1 MNKDRV
7 VQLIIKVRCSK
18 ILSNFFNVFCIK
30 KGKTAV
36 SLVRDRYLSLIRSEY
51 FEQLVSSFVPLT
63 KMAHYNL
70 CFNSHHILFYIV
82 FF

>member
-51 FEQLVSSFVPLT
+51 FEQL
-63 KMAHYNL
+63 
-70 CFNSHHILFYIV
+70 
-82 FF
+82 